1 MMKTTVTGRHVEITP
16 ALRAHVEE
24 RMDHL
29 ARYSGRPTE
38 ASVVL
43 TVEKYR
49 HQAEVTLNVDG
60 VLIQAKEET
69 SEMYASIDQTV
80 AKIERQLKK
89 YKDRQHVR
97 RQRHPLTELNGEAVE
112 PSTTGATLVRERPT
126 LDAMTPEQA
135 AAALSDGGSSL
146 LVFRREGTDEVNV
159 VYRKAD
165 GSVVWID
172 PAP

>member
-1 MMKTTVTGRHVEITP
+1 MKTTVTGRHVEITP

-24 RMDHL
+24 RLDHL

-49 HQAEVTLNVDG
+49 HQAEVTLNMDG
-60 VLIQAKEET
+60 VLIQAKDET
-69 SEMYASIDQTV
+69 SEMYASIDQAV
-80 AKIERQLKK
+80 AKIERQIKK
-89 YKDRQHVR
+89 YKDRQHGR
-97 RQRHPLTELNGEAVE
+97 RQRLSPPPLNGEALE
-112 PSTTGATLVRERPT
+112 TATTAVPLAVERPT

-135 AAALSDGGSSL
+135 ATALGNGHATL
-146 LVFRREGTDEVNV
+146 LVFRRTGTDEVNV

-165 GSVVWID
+165 GSVAWID
-172 PAP
+172 PAR

>member
-1 MMKTTVTGRHVEITP
+1 MKTTVTGRHVEITP

-29 ARYSGRPTE
+29 ARYSGRPAG

-69 SEMYASIDQTV
+69 SEMYASIDQAV

-89 YKDRQHVR
+89 HNDRQHPR
-97 RQRHPLTELNGEAVE
+97 RQRPPAPEDNGDVVAPMEAAPHLTA
-112 PSTTGATLVRERPT
+112 ERPA
-126 LDAMTPEQA
+126 LEVLTPEQA
-135 AAALSDGGSSL
+135 AAALGDRQDPL
-146 LVFRREGTDEVNV
+146 VVFRRAGTDAVNV

-165 GSVVWID
+165 GSVAWID
-172 PAP
+172 PAR

>member
-1 MMKTTVTGRHVEITP
+1 MKTTVTGRHVEITP

-29 ARYSGRPTE
+29 ARYSGRPAD

-69 SEMYASIDQTV
+69 SEMYASIDQV
-80 AKIERQLKK
+80 IAKIERQLKK
-89 YKDRQHVR
+89 HKERQHVR
-97 RQRHPLTELNGEAVE
+97 RQRHPATDADGDTAQP
-112 PSTTGATLVRERPT
+112 PSAGASLARERPT
-126 LDAMTPEQA
+126 LEAMTPERA
-135 AAALSDGGSSL
+135 AAALSGDSAFL
-146 LVFRREGTDEVNV
+146 LFRREGTDEVNV
-159 VYRKAD
+159 VYRKTD

>member
-1 MMKTTVTGRHVEITP
+1 MMKTTVTGRHVEITS

-97 RQRHPLTELNGEAVE
+97 RQRHPAPESNGEAVE
-112 PSTTGATLVRERPT
+112 PPATGETLVRERPR

>member
-1 MMKTTVTGRHVEITP
+1 MKTTVTGRHVEITP

-97 RQRHPLTELNGEAVE
+97 RQRHPATETDGDAAQ
-112 PSTTGATLVRERPT
+112 PRTGVALERERPT
-126 LDAMTPEQA
+126 LKTMAPEDA
-135 AAALSDGGSSL
+135 AAALTEGVPSL

-159 VYRKAD
+159 VYRKTD

>member
-1 MMKTTVTGRHVEITP
+1 MKTTVTGRHVEITP

-89 YKDRQHVR
+89 YKDRQQVR
-97 RQRHPLTELNGEAVE
+97 RQRHPATKSNGEAVE
-112 PSTTGATLVRERPT
+112 PPTTGATLVRERPR

-146 LVFRREGTDEVNV
+146 LVFRREGTEEVNV

-165 GSVVWID
+165 GSVAWID
-172 PAP
+172 PAL

>member
-1 MMKTTVTGRHVEITP
+1 MKTTVTGRHVEITP

-69 SEMYASIDQTV
+69 SEMYASIDQAV

-89 YKDRQHVR
+89 HNDRQHVR
-97 RQRHPLTELNGEAVE
+97 RQRHPAPEENGDVVAPVE
-112 PSTTGATLVRERPT
+112 TAPTLAAERPT
-126 LDAMTPEQA
+126 LEVMTPEQA
-135 AAALSDGGSSL
+135 AAALSDRQAPL
-146 LVFRREGTDEVNV
+146 VVFRRAGTDVVNV

-165 GSVVWID
+165 GSVAWID
-172 PAP
+172 PAR

>member
-1 MMKTTVTGRHVEITP
+1 MKTTVTGRHVEITP

-29 ARYSGRPTE
+29 ARYSGRPAD

-49 HQAEVTLNVDG
+49 HQAEVTLNVNG

-69 SEMYASIDQTV
+69 SEMYASIDQAV

-89 YKDRQHVR
+89 HNDRQHPR
-97 RQRHPLTELNGEAVE
+97 RQKHPAPEVEGEIAEPLDAV
-112 PSTTGATLVRERPT
+112 ATPAPERPT
-126 LDAMTPEQA
+126 IDVMTPEQA
-135 AAALSDGGSSL
+135 TAALKERQDPVV
-146 LVFRREGTDEVNV
+146 VFRRAGTDAVNV

-165 GSVVWID
+165 GSVAWID
-172 PAP
+172 PAR

>member
-1 MMKTTVTGRHVEITP
+1 MKTTVTGRHIDITP

-24 RMDHL
+24 RLEHL

-60 VLIQAKEET
+60 VVIQAKEET
-69 SEMYASIDQTV
+69 PEMYASIDRVV

-89 YKDRQHVR
+89 YKDRLQR
-97 RQRHPLTELNGEAVE
+97 RRPRRAARSAQREAVA
-112 PSTTGATLVRERPT
+112 PPQTATLVRERPR
-126 LDAMTPEQA
+126 LKAMTPEQA
-135 AAALSDGGSSL
+135 AAALDGGQIPVV
-146 LVFRREGTDEVNV
+146 VFRHEGTDEVNV
-159 VYRKAD
+159 VYRRAD
-165 GSVVWID
+165 GSVAWID

>member
-1 MMKTTVTGRHVEITP
+1 MKTTVTGRHVEITP

-29 ARYSGRPTE
+29 ARYSGRPAE

-97 RQRHPLTELNGEAVE
+97 RQRHPATDTNGDAAE
-112 PSTTGATLVRERPT
+112 PPTAGAPLVRERPT

-135 AAALSDGGSSL
+135 AAALTGESPFL
-146 LVFRREGTDEVNV
+146 LFRREGTDEVNV
-159 VYRKAD
+159 VYWKSD